1 VIGGAIAVKLYPVLL
16 IPALLRRGRAGRLLA
31 AAVAVVAVSYLPHVA
46 AVGFDVVGFL
56 PRYLS
61 VEGYSEGTRFLLLRL
76 VPGPTKVYAALV
88 LVGLALAAWRGRIG
102 ATELVGGALLVA
114 TPVQTWYAMLLVAVA
129 VLEARPQWLAV
140 AAAAYPLYNVGPI
153 EEKQLVGAVW
163 YGLAAAV
170 VLGPPFLRW
179 CARDRTQRSRGQ
191 RSRGQRTRGQTTQ
204 TMVPGPPSSVTTGSP
219 ADSHASMP
227 PATLNAG

>member
-1 VIGGAIAVKLYPVLL
+1 M
-16 IPALLRRGRAGRLLA
+16 
-31 AAVAVVAVSYLPHVA
+31 
-46 AVGFDVVGFL
+46 
-56 PRYLS
+56 
-61 VEGYSEGTRFLLLRL
+61 
-76 VPGPTKVYAALV
+76 LV
-88 LVGLALAAWRGRIG
+88 LAGLALAAYRGRIG

-170 VLGPPFLRW
+170 VLGPPFVRW
-179 CARDRTQRSRGQ
+179 CSRDRARATGDSDTDTDSGQERRPQIDDAGAVRRRSRPAA
-191 RSRGQRTRGQTTQ
+191 RPTAT
-204 TMVPGPPSSVTTGSP
+204 PPCRRRR
-219 ADSHASMP
+219 
-227 PATLNAG
+227 